1 MFAYTKD
8 QETTIQIHGSGPW
21 SITYLGPQDNQAV
34 KK

>member
-21 SITYLGPQDNQAV
+21 SITYLGPQQAV